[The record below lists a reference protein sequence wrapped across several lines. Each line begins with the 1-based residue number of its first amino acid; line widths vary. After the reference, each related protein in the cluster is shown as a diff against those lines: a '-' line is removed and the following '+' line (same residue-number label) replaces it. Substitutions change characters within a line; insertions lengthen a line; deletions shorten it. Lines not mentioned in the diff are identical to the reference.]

1 MSTVADDYSSRTDND
16 FEFLVVSN
24 QKRII
29 IILKSNAMF
38 HILVC
43 MYLWYSITMCLLR
56 IT

>member
-1 MSTVADDYSSRTDND
+1 MSTVANDYSSWTDND

-43 MYLWYSITMCLLR
+43 MYL
-56 IT
+56 